1 MKRSWINWV
10 EWLLVAA
17 LVAMAGYGIW
27 VGVDQKIAAKSIYE
41 MGVSPARVE
50 LAVGE
55 SVQLTAIGYLKDGSL
70 ADPEVVEKV
79 DYYWEARMAE
89 GIFTL
94 DKATGTVTAI
104 APGEATV
111 DVHKKGGN
119 IGSPYFCTVTVVE

>member
-1 MKRSWINWV
+1 MKRSWINWI
-10 EWLLVAA
+10 EWVLVVA

-27 VGVDQKIAAKSIYE
+27 IGVDKKIASRAVYE

-55 SVQLTAIGYLKDGSL
+55 TMQLAAVGYLKDGSL
-70 ADPEVVEKV
+70 ADPKVVEKM
-79 DYYWEARMAE
+79 DYYWEAWMAD

-94 DKATGTVTAI
+94 DKATGTITAI

-111 DVHKKGGN
+111 DAYKKGGS
-119 IGSPYFCTVTVVE
+119 IGDPYFCTVTVVE